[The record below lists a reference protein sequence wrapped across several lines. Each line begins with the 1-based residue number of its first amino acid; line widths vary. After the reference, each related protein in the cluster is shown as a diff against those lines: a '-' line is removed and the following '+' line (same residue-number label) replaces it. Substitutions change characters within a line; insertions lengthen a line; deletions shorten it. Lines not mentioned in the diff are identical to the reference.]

1 MVNQRLMSEF
11 FSFVSRF
18 KVWIAIAAVLM
29 LVLVVLVGIV
39 FFQALYAT
47 IYYGDKPCDQPLQ
60 YYMIVVLL
68 WCQVP
73 SILRSF
79 IFHYYDA
86 GPTARFL
93 CSLILSTPGWL
104 ILGCGAYMIGNSKT
118 CHKTNPELFFP
129 LRGFIQCQI
138 GLSVFALVI
147 TIFGV
152 IKMRTILQ
160 AFNQIVDEPGCQ
172 EAVGQLPRVSK
183 DAPELKDDDGRFID
197 CSICMDEIVNE
208 DNEII
213 LRAPCSHYFHE
224 ECLKQWCKNHVD
236 CPLCRQQIGE
246 PDKREG
252 QETQAEV

>member
-1 MVNQRLMSEF
+1 MINQRLMSEF
-11 FSFVSRF
+11 FSFVSTF
-18 KVWIAIAAVLM
+18 KVWTAIAVL
-29 LVLVVLVGIV
+29 LIILLVVLVGVI

-47 IYYGDKPCDQPLQ
+47 IYYRDKPCDQPLK
-60 YYMIVVLL
+60 YYMIVALL

-93 CSLILSTPGWL
+93 CSLILSLPGWI
-104 ILGCGAYMIGNSKT
+104 ILGSGAYMIGTSKT
-118 CHKTNPELFFP
+118 CHETNPELFFP

-138 GLSVFALVI
+138 GLSVFALVV

-160 AFNQIVDEPGCQ
+160 AFNKIVEAPGCLDT
-172 EAVGQLPRVSK
+172 VRQLPHVSK
-183 DAPELKDDDGRFID
+183 DSPELKDDDGQFID

-213 LRAPCSHYFHE
+213 LRVPCGHCFHE
-224 ECLKQWCKNHVD
+224 DCLLEWCKNHLD
-236 CPLCRQQIGE
+236 CPLCRQQIGP
-246 PDKREG
+246 PDKQVEP
-252 QETQAEV
+252 ENQA